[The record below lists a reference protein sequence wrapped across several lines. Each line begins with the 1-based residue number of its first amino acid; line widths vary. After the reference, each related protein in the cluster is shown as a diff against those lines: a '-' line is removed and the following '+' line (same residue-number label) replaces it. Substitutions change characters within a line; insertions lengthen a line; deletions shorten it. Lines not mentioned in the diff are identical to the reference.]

1 MPKLQIYFN
10 LKNSAFDLYEVNF
23 EKVKESIV
31 STGTTLADSLNQK
44 IYFTRPVA
52 FWEFNNGNFNFQAV
66 GLTAT
71 GTLEMNMVVVMAGL
85 AARIVAQCVFETSF
99 VIQHFVNKS
108 FVKKSL
114 ERTINRYTI
123 ELIIDLLFNI
133 AMRKRIVFIQKKMK
147 NLLSAGS
154 GAQPECFQ

>member
-10 LKNSAFDLYEVNF
+10 PKNSAFDLYEVNF

-52 FWEFNNGNFNFQAV
+52 LWEFNNGNFNFQAV

-71 GTLEMNMVVVMAGL
+71 GTLEMNMVVVMAGF
-85 AARIVAQCVFETSF
+85 AARIVA
-99 VIQHFVNKS
+99 
-108 FVKKSL
+108 
-114 ERTINRYTI
+114 
-123 ELIIDLLFNI
+123 
-133 AMRKRIVFIQKKMK
+133 
-147 NLLSAGS
+147 
-154 GAQPECFQ
+154 